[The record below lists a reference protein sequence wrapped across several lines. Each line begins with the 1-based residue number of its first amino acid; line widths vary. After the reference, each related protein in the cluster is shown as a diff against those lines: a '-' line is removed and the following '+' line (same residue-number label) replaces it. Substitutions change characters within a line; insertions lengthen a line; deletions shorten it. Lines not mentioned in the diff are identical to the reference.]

1 MVARRFGTGAVGGT
15 RLRHIFGI
23 WSPALIVIAM
33 PCVRSK
39 RHPDS
44 SDEMRPVF
52 APPHPVLR
60 RMRALSSPLRLL
72 ELHCLPLVLV

>member
-1 MVARRFGTGAVGGT
+1 MSRAALGRVQLEGPAC
-15 RLRHIFGI
+15 GI
-23 WSPALIVIAM
+23 SSGFWSPALIVIAM
-33 PCVRSK
+33 PCVRFK

-60 RMRALSSPLRLL
+60 RLRALSSPLRLL